1 MPTPTP
7 SAIADFWVCIPARR
21 GSTRLP
27 DKPLADLCGWPMVL
41 WVASVALQSGAHR
54 VIVATDDQEIFDT
67 VSRAAEGDGLPPADA
82 GALRAAFASAPASRP
97 AVAPAA
103 VAPAITPARL
113 EVMLTAPDH
122 PTGTDRLAEVA
133 RQARATDD
141 QIIVNLQG
149 DEPLMPPQLVAG
161 VALQLASDPEAAVA
175 TAACPIQEAHEVFS
189 PHVVKLVCDKK
200 GRALYF
206 SRAPIPFWRDGWSA
220 ATAEERIAALSKA
233 MASPDSGSDPGD
245 SSASPFFRH
254 LGLYA
259 YRAGPLRA
267 YSQWAPSPL
276 EEIEKLEQ
284 LRWLYYGQPITVRWL
299 TEAPPGGVDTLED
312 LARVREVLSLRTRQ
326 SL

>member
-7 SAIADFWVCIPARR
+7 SAVADFWVCIPARR

-41 WVASVALQSGAHR
+41 WVASVALQSGARR

-67 VSRAAEGDGLPPADA
+67 VSRAAEGGVLGLPPDGA
-82 GALRAAFASAPASRP
+82 GAVPLTAAPASAPASRRTS
-97 AVAPAA
+97 ASASAAPR
-103 VAPAITPARL
+103 I
-113 EVMLTAPDH
+113 EVMLTAADH
-122 PTGTDRLAEVA
+122 PSGTDRLAEVA
-133 RQARATDD
+133 RQAHALDD

-149 DEPLMPPQLVAG
+149 DEPLMPPQLLADVAQ
-161 VALQLASDPEAAVA
+161 QLAGDPQAAVA
-175 TAACPIQEAHEVFS
+175 TAACPIREAQEVFS
-189 PHVVKLVCDKK
+189 PHVVKLVCDQK

-206 SRAPIPFWRDGWSA
+206 SRAPIPYWRDAWSA
-220 ATAEERIAALSKA
+220 ASAEEKISALSKA
-233 MASPDSGSDPGD
+233 MATPDSGAHPD
-245 SSASPFFRH
+245 ASGARLFFRH

-284 LRWLYYGQPITVRWL
+284 LRWLYYGHTITVQWL
-299 TEAPPGGVDTLED
+299 NQAPPAGVDTSED
-312 LARVREVLSLRTRQ
+312 LARVREVLSLRARQ
-326 SL
+326 RL

>member
-1 MPTPTP
+1 MSIPTP
-7 SAIADFWVCIPARR
+7 SAVTDFWVCIPARR

-41 WVASVALQSGAHR
+41 WVASVALQSGALR
-54 VIVATDDQEIFDT
+54 VIVATDDQEIFET
-67 VSRAAEGDGLPPADA
+67 VSRAAEGGGLGLPPAFA
-82 GALRAAFASAPASRP
+82 GA
-97 AVAPAA
+97 
-103 VAPAITPARL
+103 TPRL
-113 EVMLTAPDH
+113 EVMLTASDH

-149 DEPLMPPQLVAG
+149 DEPLMPPQLLAG
-161 VALQLASDPEAAVA
+161 VALQLAHDPQAAVA
-175 TAACPIQEAHEVFS
+175 TAACPIREAQEIFS
-189 PHVVKLVCDKK
+189 PHVVKLVCDQK

-206 SRAPIPFWRDGWSA
+206 SRAPIPFCRDGWSA
-220 ATAEERIAALSKA
+220 TTGGA
-233 MASPDSGSDPGD
+233 
-245 SSASPFFRH
+245 FFRH

-259 YRAGPLRA
+259 YRAGPLQA

-284 LRWLYYGQPITVRWL
+284 LRWLHYGQAITVRWL
-299 TEAPPGGVDTLED
+299 AEAPPAGVDTVED
-312 LARVREVLSLRTRQ
+312 LARVREVLSLRTRR

>member
-1 MPTPTP
+1 
-7 SAIADFWVCIPARR
+7 
-21 GSTRLP
+21 
-27 DKPLADLCGWPMVL
+27 MVL
-41 WVASVALQSGAHR
+41 WVASVAVQSGARR

-67 VSRAAEGDGLPPADA
+67 VRRAAEGGGLGIPPAFA
-82 GALRAAFASAPASRP
+82 QASGPEVLPATAAPTITSAT
-97 AVAPAA
+97 
-103 VAPAITPARL
+103 TPPHI

-133 RQARATDD
+133 RQAHALDD

-149 DEPLMPPQLVAG
+149 DEPLMPPQLLAG
-161 VALQLASDPEAAVA
+161 VALQLASDPQAGVA
-175 TAACPIQEAHEVFS
+175 TAACPIREVQEVFS
-189 PHVVKLVCDKK
+189 PHVVKLVCDQK

-206 SRAPIPFWRDGWSA
+206 SRSPIPFWRDRWSA
-220 ATAEERIAALSKA
+220 ATAEERITALALA
-233 MASPDSGSDPGD
+233 MAPPDTDSHPGERG
-245 SSASPFFRH
+245 ASPFFRH

-259 YRAGPLRA
+259 YRAGPLQA

-284 LRWLYYGQPITVRWL
+284 LRWLYYGHTITVRWL
-299 TEAPPGGVDTLED
+299 AEAPPAGVDTRED

>member
-1 MPTPTP
+1 
-7 SAIADFWVCIPARR
+7 
-21 GSTRLP
+21 
-27 DKPLADLCGWPMVL
+27 MVL
-41 WVASVALQSGAHR
+41 WVASVALQSGALR

-67 VSRAAEGDGLPPADA
+67 VSRAAEGGGLPPADA

-97 AVAPAA
+97 AVAPAT
-103 VAPAITPARL
+103 VAPAIAPANL
-113 EVMLTAPDH
+113 EVMLTSSDH

-149 DEPLMPPQLVAG
+149 DEPLMPPQLLAG
-161 VALQLASDPEAAVA
+161 VALQLAHDPQAAVA
-175 TAACPIQEAHEVFS
+175 TAACPIREAQEIFS
-189 PHVVKLVCDKK
+189 PHVVKLVCDQK

-206 SRAPIPFWRDGWSA
+206 SRAPIPFCRDGWSA
-220 ATAEERIAALSKA
+220 TTGGA
-233 MASPDSGSDPGD
+233 
-245 SSASPFFRH
+245 FFRH

-259 YRAGPLRA
+259 YRAGPLQA

-284 LRWLYYGQPITVRWL
+284 LRWLHYGQAITVRWL
-299 TEAPPGGVDTLED
+299 AEAPPAGVDTVED
-312 LARVREVLSLRTRQ
+312 LARVREVLSLRTRR

>member
-1 MPTPTP
+1 MSIPTP
-7 SAIADFWVCIPARR
+7 SAVTDFWVCIPARR

-41 WVASVALQSGAHR
+41 WVASVALQSGALR

-67 VSRAAEGDGLPPADA
+67 VSRAAEGGGLGLPTAFA
-82 GALRAAFASAPASRP
+82 GAPP
-97 AVAPAA
+97 
-103 VAPAITPARL
+103 RL
-113 EVMLTAPDH
+113 EVMLTSSDH

-149 DEPLMPPQLVAG
+149 DEPLMPPQLLAG
-161 VALQLASDPEAAVA
+161 VALQLANDPQAAVA
-175 TAACPIQEAHEVFS
+175 TAACPIREAQEVFS
-189 PHVVKLVCDKK
+189 PHVVKLVCDQK

-206 SRAPIPFWRDGWSA
+206 SRAPIPFCRDGWSA
-220 ATAEERIAALSKA
+220 ATA
-233 MASPDSGSDPGD
+233 G
-245 SSASPFFRH
+245 PFFRH

-259 YRAGPLRA
+259 YRAGPLQA
-267 YSQWAPSPL
+267 YSQWPPSPL

-284 LRWLYYGQPITVRWL
+284 LRWLYYGQTITVRWL
-299 TEAPPGGVDTLED
+299 AEAPPAGVDTMED
-312 LARVREVLSLRTRQ
+312 LARVRDVLSLRTRQ